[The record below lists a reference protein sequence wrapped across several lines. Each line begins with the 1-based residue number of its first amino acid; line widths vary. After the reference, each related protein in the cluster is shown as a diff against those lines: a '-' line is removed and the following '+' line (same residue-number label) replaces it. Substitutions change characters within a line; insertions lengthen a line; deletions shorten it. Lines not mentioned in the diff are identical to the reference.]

1 MHIIKII
8 SNMGARRG
16 CKIILLAAIL
26 LLATGKGA
34 LAQRNLSSG
43 SFTAAGV
50 PGASSTQT
58 DLTDTAQAVEATK
71 PSFTIPM
78 YFRALAHK
86 DTMKIAHMFA
96 GSAILPGTAQIYNR
110 QAWKVPVIYGVAG
123 GFVGG
128 AIAFNVNYQCTGK
141 TSSKNMRNLMIAGTV
156 LTYYGSLLDGVISY
170 KSDQKPLPARASLY
184 SALLPGLGQAYNGD
198 YWKIPIFYGGLAVS
212 GYCWAFNQKQYKRYK
227 NMYIDA
233 VAAGDQY
240 DGAISLDNMIW
251 YRDKFRRYR
260 DYSIIATVL
269 VYVLNI
275 IDANVFAY
283 FNDFDISDD
292 ITLNVEPG
300 FIDNIVPESTVSN
313 KYYVQSVGL
322 KINMN
327 F

>member
-1 MHIIKII
+1 MHIFKAI
-8 SNMGARRG
+8 SATGSCRIAVLVF
-16 CKIILLAAIL
+16 ILFLAAL
-26 LLATGKGA
+26 QNAS
-34 LAQRNLSSG
+34 AQRNLSSG
-43 SFTAAGV
+43 TFTAAGV
-50 PGASSTQT
+50 PGAGSMQT
-58 DLTDTAQAVEATK
+58 DLSDTAKAVEATK

-96 GSAILPGTAQIYNR
+96 GSVILPGTAQIYNR

-123 GFVGG
+123 GFIGG
-128 AIAFNVNYQCTGK
+128 AIAYNVNYQRTGK
-141 TSSKNMRNLMIAGTV
+141 TSSKNMRNVMIAGSI

-170 KSDQKPLPARASLY
+170 KSDRKPLPARASLY

-212 GYCWAFNQKQYKRYK
+212 GYCWAFNQKQYKRYR

-233 VAAGDQY
+233 VAAGDEY
-240 DGAISLDNMIW
+240 TGVISLENMIW
-251 YRDKFRRYR
+251 YRDKFRRLR
-260 DYSIIATVL
+260 DYSILATAL
-269 VYVLNI
+269 IYILNI

-292 ITLNVEPG
+292 ITLNVSPG
-300 FIDNIVPESTVSN
+300 MIDNIAPDGSITGN
-313 KYYVQSVGL
+313 YLVQSVGL
-322 KINMN
+322 KINLS

>member
-1 MHIIKII
+1 MHIFKAI
-8 SNMGARRG
+8 SDIGGRNF
-16 CKIILLAAIL
+16 CKAALLAAIL
-26 LLATGKGA
+26 ILAAGKSA

-43 SFTAAGV
+43 TFTAAGV
-50 PGASSTQT
+50 PGANSTQT
-58 DLTDTAQAVEATK
+58 DLADTAQAVEATK

-96 GSAILPGTAQIYNR
+96 GSVVLPGSAQIYNR

-128 AIAFNVNYQCTGK
+128 AIAFNVNYQRTGK
-141 TSSKNMRNLMIAGTV
+141 TSYKNMRNLMIAGTV

-227 NMYIDA
+227 NMYIEA

-300 FIDNIVPESTVSN
+300 FIDNIIPESTVSN
-313 KYYVQSVGL
+313 KYYVQSIGL

>member
-1 MHIIKII
+1 MHIYKALSAGKICRI
-8 SNMGARRG
+8 VA
-16 CKIILLAAIL
+16 LVLVL
-26 LLATGKGA
+26 LLAMQENA
-34 LAQRNLSSG
+34 SAQRNLSSG
-43 SFTAAGV
+43 TFTAAGV
-50 PGASSTQT
+50 PGAGSMQT
-58 DLTDTAQAVEATK
+58 DLSDTASAVEATK

-96 GSAILPGTAQIYNR
+96 GSVVLPGSAQIYNG
-110 QAWKVPVIYGVAG
+110 QAWKLPIIYGVAG
-123 GFVGG
+123 GFIGG
-128 AIAFNVNYQCTGK
+128 AIACNVNYQRTGK
-141 TSSKNMRNLMIAGTV
+141 TSAKNMRNLMIAGSI
-156 LTYYGSLLDGVISY
+156 LTYYGSLLDGVISF

-233 VAAGDQY
+233 VAAGDDY
-240 DGAISLDNMIW
+240 NGSISLDNMIW
-251 YRDKFRRYR
+251 YRDKFRRFR

-292 ITLNVEPG
+292 ITLNVAPG
-300 FIDNIVPESTVSN
+300 MIENIVPESTVTN
-313 KYYVQSVGL
+313 NYYVQSVGL
-322 KINMN
+322 KINLN